1 MNKKSSGDQK
11 KDTLPKHARDQIIIK
26 LKQEA
31 VRRITTAVPSTPLK
45 YARTAVSE
53 FGVSPLDKVAKNV
66 GVISLRSIGKPKYRL
81 RDPLS
86 TPSTSFLAEAGPG
99 IDDLSST
106 FVVGLDQTTKVES
119 AISKFKELSEVI
131 DADHDY
137 LRYAMAIPDDP
148 RYSEQWGLTQMN
160 CPDAWERVRD
170 GNVTVAV
177 VDTGVELNHPDLR
190 ENLLPGYDFVDIRPG
205 SIELEPGERWVG
217 DTDTRD
223 NNPNDDN
230 GHGTHVSGTIA
241 AVTDNEIGVA
251 GVAWKCAKILPVRV
265 MASFVDQQGF
275 VEGTGLDSDITTG
288 LKWAA
293 DQGADVINM
302 SLGGG
307 RDTFV
312 WRDAIRYAY
321 SKNCVMVAAMGN
333 EYESGNPV
341 EYPAAYNNVLA
352 VGAIDESGIRA
363 SFSNTGHH
371 IDVAA
376 PGVNILSTY
385 LSGGYDFLNGTSMAT
400 PHVSGLAAL
409 LKACNRRLSNTQIYN
424 IIRQTAREVG
434 GTPFNEEYGHGI
446 VDADA
451 ALNRCIV
458 SPSPRTT
465 SLPITE
471 YRQQIRDLPNISIQT
486 RRGIVAVDPLERPYY
501 NNQEGIAAIEKSL
514 EEALNY
520 IRKIKQ

>member
-1 MNKKSSGDQK
+1 
-11 KDTLPKHARDQIIIK
+11 
-26 LKQEA
+26 
-31 VRRITTAVPSTPLK
+31 
-45 YARTAVSE
+45 
-53 FGVSPLDKVAKNV
+53 
-66 GVISLRSIGKPKYRL
+66 
-81 RDPLS
+81 
-86 TPSTSFLAEAGPG
+86 
-99 IDDLSST
+99 
-106 FVVGLDQTTKVES
+106 
-119 AISKFKELSEVI
+119 
-131 DADHDY
+131 
-137 LRYAMAIPDDP
+137 
-148 RYSEQWGLTQMN
+148 
-160 CPDAWERVRD
+160 
-170 GNVTVAV
+170 
-177 VDTGVELNHPDLR
+177 
-190 ENLLPGYDFVDIRPG
+190 
-205 SIELEPGERWVG
+205 
-217 DTDTRD
+217 
-223 NNPNDDN
+223 
-230 GHGTHVSGTIA
+230 
-241 AVTDNEIGVA
+241 
-251 GVAWKCAKILPVRV
+251 
-265 MASFVDQQGF
+265 
-275 VEGTGLDSDITTG
+275 
-288 LKWAA
+288 
-293 DQGADVINM
+293 
-302 SLGGG
+302 
-307 RDTFV
+307 
-312 WRDAIRYAY
+312 
-321 SKNCVMVAAMGN
+321 MVAAMGN